1 VKLRRLGLLPAVLV
15 AASLTACGSGVAAGS
30 GAGVAA
36 RVGDEVISVDDL
48 SDVVLRALED
58 RSIAAQAASDKS
70 GFQRSV
76 LTRMVLSEVYAEA
89 ARDLD
94 LSVTDDDVQANLA
107 QIEERLGGH
116 PQLLQA
122 AAGMGLVEADIAPF
136 VRDGML
142 NDAIAT
148 ELVAKRPVTEAQIQA
163 AYEANRAQFD
173 VAHVQHVLVS
183 TEPEAKAVLA
193 RLAKGEDFAAV
204 AKAVSKDPG
213 SKDRGGDLGTNP
225 RGTFFTPFENAVF
238 SAKIGVPVG
247 PVQTE
252 AGWHVIKVLSRQ
264 SKSPAEARAD
274 LIAEIRSGGREQ
286 ARAEYL
292 GALSKKM
299 RIRVNPRFGRW
310 DPDTASVVPADD
322 ELSSPEPAPGQVDP
336 GGGLLP
342 PQDPN
347 QPPAQQPAQP
357 TAPAASA
364 PAAPVPA
371 AS

>member
-1 VKLRRLGLLPAVLV
+1 MKLSRLSVIPALALAVTL
-15 AASLTACGSGVAAGS
+15 AGCGSGVAGKS

-58 RSIAAQAASDKS
+58 RAIAAQAASDKS

-76 LTRMVLSEVYAEA
+76 LTRMVLSQVYAEA

-94 LSVTDDDVQANLA
+94 LSVTDDDVTANIA

-142 NDAIAT
+142 NDAIGT
-148 ELVAKRPVTEAQIQA
+148 TLVAERPVTEAQIQA
-163 AYEANRAQFD
+163 AYDANRAQFD
-173 VAHVQHVLVS
+173 AAHVQHILVS
-183 TEPEAKAVLA
+183 TEPAAKAVLA

-204 AKAVSKDPG
+204 AKAVSTDPG
-213 SKDRGGDLGTNP
+213 SKDRGGDLGSNP
-225 RGTFFTPFENAVF
+225 RGTFFTPFEDAVF

-252 AGWHVIKVLSRQ
+252 AGWHVIKVLSRE
-264 SKSPAEARAD
+264 SKSLAEARPD
-274 LIAEIRSGGREQ
+274 LIAEIRNGGREQ

-292 GALSKKM
+292 GDLSTKM

-310 DPDTASVVPADD
+310 DPDTASVIPADD

-342 PQDPN
+342 PEDPN
-347 QPPAQQPAQP
+347 QPGQPPANPAP
-357 TAPAASA
+357 PAGAPAAPAPAAS
-364 PAAPVPA
+364 
-371 AS
+371 